1 MEAGASWPLVQPMVR
16 EFWVDAVF
24 GTLAQDEV
32 QLGRQRI
39 GSFCELQSKRW
50 KICSGVLPH
59 AQVTRF
65 SPISSWM
72 RARMKESAPP
82 PSTGQLPA
90 TERTDTPVFS
100 QRLDVETVPVLPLL
114 VNVHILLSFTRA
126 EIQAFNDLWQRET
139 GLHLTT

>member
-1 MEAGASWPLVQPMVR
+1 MEDLQWCSTPCPGDQILTNQQLD
-16 EFWVDAVF
+16 E
-24 GTLAQDEV
+24 GTDE
-32 QLGRQRI
+32 GE
-39 GSFCELQSKRW
+39 C
-50 KICSGVLPH
+50 
-59 AQVTRF
+59 
-65 SPISSWM
+65 
-72 RARMKESAPP
+72 PP

-114 VNVHILLSFTRA
+114 VNVHILLSFPRA